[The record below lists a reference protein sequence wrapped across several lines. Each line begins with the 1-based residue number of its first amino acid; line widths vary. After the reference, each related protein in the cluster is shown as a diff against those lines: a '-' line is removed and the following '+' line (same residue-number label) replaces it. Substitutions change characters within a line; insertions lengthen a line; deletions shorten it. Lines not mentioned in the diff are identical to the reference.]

1 MNLRSSLQ
9 TQYIGSRYSLL
20 EFYLYKDTSGED
32 FYIDVVHIG
41 KMATAVDENGTELD
55 STYCLIVQTVFKY
68 LNILLK
74 SKFFYFYPTV
84 LQNTFKC
91 ITLMPVQGVLN
102 TCFLPN

>member
-41 KMATAVDENGTELD
+41 KMATAIDENGTELD

-68 LNILLK
+68 LNILLYVVT
-74 SKFFYFYPTV
+74 YFYPTV

>member
-41 KMATAVDENGTELD
+41 KMATAIDENGR
-55 STYCLIVQTVFKY
+55 V
-68 LNILLK
+68 
-74 SKFFYFYPTV
+74 
-84 LQNTFKC
+84 
-91 ITLMPVQGVLN
+91 G
-102 TCFLPN
+102 

>member
-1 MNLRSSLQ
+1 MNLQSSLQ

-41 KMATAVDENGTELD
+41 KMATAIDENGTELD
-55 STYCLIVQTVFKY
+55 STCCLIVQTIFKY

-74 SKFFYFYPTV
+74 SKIFNFYPTV
-84 LQNTFKC
+84 LQNTFIC